1 MLDDHTDSASVQC
14 RPAQLPAP
22 GEIMPDLTLVST
34 GRANVRISDYRS
46 RRNLILIFSGTGDS
60 ETVRRLLR
68 DFSEIYS
75 EFVSEEAQVLAVVQ
89 GSRDRAEQLE
99 RSDALSFPVLADED
113 GHAHLRVGVLGPEQ
127 NCTPVVYV
135 VDRYGEIRHVSRA
148 EESRGGLTPGEAL
161 DWIRYI
167 NLECPE

>member
-1 MLDDHTDSASVQC
+1 MLDTNPSLSRVQSP
-14 RPAQLPAP
+14 PAQIPVP
-22 GEIMPDLTLVST
+22 GEIMPDLNLIST
-34 GRANVRISDYRS
+34 GRANVRISNYRS
-46 RRNLILIFSGTGDS
+46 RRNLILIFSGTGYS

-68 DFSEIYS
+68 NFSEIYS

-99 RSDALSFPVLADED
+99 RSDAISFPVLADED
-113 GHAHLRVGVLGPEQ
+113 GHAHIRVGVLGPEQ

-148 EESRGGLTPGEAL
+148 EESRAGLTPGEAL